1 MVGVGS
7 MDDIDKKILNIIQND
22 FPIVAEP
29 FKAVGERLGLSDDE
43 VLARVRNLKAD
54 GIIRRVGAVFDL
66 RKLGYAST
74 LCAAQVPEDKLE
86 KFVNMV
92 NAYPGVTHNYRRKH
106 DYNIW
111 FTFIA
116 PTMAD
121 IEKAL
126 AEITEKTGVTGIL
139 NMPARRTFKINAS
152 FRL

>member
-1 MVGVGS
+1 

-29 FKAVGERLGLSDDE
+29 FRMVGGRLGISDDE
-43 VLARVRNLKAD
+43 VLARVRKMKAD

-74 LCAAQVPEDKLE
+74 LCAAQVPDDKLE
-86 KFVNMV
+86 KFVDVV
-92 NAYPGVTHNYRRKH
+92 NSYPGVTHNYRRTH

-116 PTMAD
+116 PTMED

-126 AEITEKTGVTGIL
+126 KEITEKTGVAGIL

-152 FRL
+152 FKL

>member
-1 MVGVGS
+1 

>member
-1 MVGVGS
+1 

-29 FKAVGERLGLSDDE
+29 FRIVGKRLGLSDDE
-43 VLARVRNLKAD
+43 VLARVKKLKAD
-54 GIIRRVGAVFDL
+54 GIIRRIGAVFDL

-74 LCAAQVPEDKLE
+74 LCAAQVPDDKLE
-86 KFVNMV
+86 KFVEVV
-92 NAYPGVTHNYRRKH
+92 NSYTGVTHNYRRQH

-116 PTMAD
+116 PTMED

-126 AEITEKTGVTGIL
+126 REITEKTCVAGIL
-139 NMPARRTFKINAS
+139 NMPAKRMFKINAS
-152 FRL
+152 FKL